1 MKKGSGKLKSQQ
13 KAPEFKVIN
22 YNDIKPQH
30 SLEESC
36 SYIVSKES
44 SVQKWTSE
52 EDKLLLELSQK
63 FGFKSWKR
71 ISEFLPGRTHVQC
84 SARYKRI
91 MPGVVKGA
99 WTDQEDATLLSL
111 IQIYGKNWAQ
121 ISNFLKTRS
130 GKQIRDRY
138 LNALRPGINKE
149 KFSEEEDL
157 KILEKFKE
165 IGAKWSSIAIF
176 LNNRTSDSVKNR
188 FYTSLRKK
196 HFKIDY
202 LRQKRIRQ
210 EFVIP
215 GKILEVS
222 NNRPLKIL
230 NNEVEVGIKEEKIE
244 FKVEPKSPKVAKQS
258 TKQVLFDCLIE
269 LNKATYCIDSLN
281 AYSNHESIDLRNKLF
296 CIDQKLSSTYT
307 NFMGSTA
314 KKVPLKDKLIIVAEE
329 KERTSSTL
337 TNHNDRGTIEQL
349 LALTEEKLSILKRYI
364 KVKSEDSECGGTE
377 SCNLNLKTPDDTLS
391 SFTFYRK
398 GE

>member
-1 MKKGSGKLKSQQ
+1 MKKGSGKSQSLQ
-13 KAPEFKVIN
+13 KTPEFKVIN
-22 YNDIKPQH
+22 SIQTNIKKCQ
-30 SLEESC
+30 EESC

-44 SVQKWTSE
+44 SVHKWTQE
-52 EDKLLLELSQK
+52 EDKMLLELSHK

-111 IQIYGKNWAQ
+111 IEIHGKNWAQ

-138 LNALRPGINKE
+138 LNALRPGINRE

-165 IGAKWSSIAIF
+165 IGAKWSQIASI

-210 EFVIP
+210 EYLMP

-222 NNRPLKIL
+222 NNQPLKIL
-230 NNEVEVGIKEEKIE
+230 NNEVEVAVNTQDNEIDDK
-244 FKVEPKSPKVAKQS
+244 PKSPNVLNKSSK
-258 TKQVLFDCLIE
+258 KILFDCIME

-281 AYSNHESIDLRNKLF
+281 SYSSNECAQLRNKLF
-296 CIDQKLSSTYT
+296 CIDQKLSGSYS
-307 NFMGSTA
+307 NFADSNIR
-314 KKVPLKDKLIIVAEE
+314 KIPLKDKLIIVSEDRE
-329 KERTSSTL
+329 KESMKS
-337 TNHNDRGTIEQL
+337 NHNDRSSIEQL

-364 KVKSEDSECGGTE
+364 KVKSEDSDNGNDH
-377 SCNLNLKTPDDTLS
+377 SYLKCRTPDDTQS
-391 SFTFYRK
+391 SFTIYRK
-398 GE
+398 GD